1 MFGAPEYKGRNN
13 RSWEKI
19 SRRSGTC
26 WEPVATAKHE
36 SLSQPAGHQSPDV
49 VKVGWTRLTR
59 PCPYVI
65 CPALCLLSCQRRMH
79 DSHFVHRY
87 IYRYIST
94 SRASQWAA
102 AAAVLR
108 NPGPALNGAVTTSAK
123 TECIS
128 PQKIALPLADI
139 YSCRCGKADAT
150 IATWPRGRL
159 SRGCSIKVTGLQ
171 SWV

>member
-19 SRRSGTC
+19 SRRSGTW
-26 WEPVATAKHE
+26 WEPAATAKHE

-87 IYRYIST
+87 ISIYIYEPSVPVGSCCSGIAQSRTGTQRCCHDFCQDGMHKST
-94 SRASQWAA
+94 KDSSSAS
-102 AAAVLR
+102 
-108 NPGPALNGAVTTSAK
+108 G
-123 TECIS
+123 
-128 PQKIALPLADI
+128 
-139 YSCRCGKADAT
+139 Y
-150 IATWPRGRL
+150 
-159 SRGCSIKVTGLQ
+159 LQ
-171 SWV
+171 LQVRQG